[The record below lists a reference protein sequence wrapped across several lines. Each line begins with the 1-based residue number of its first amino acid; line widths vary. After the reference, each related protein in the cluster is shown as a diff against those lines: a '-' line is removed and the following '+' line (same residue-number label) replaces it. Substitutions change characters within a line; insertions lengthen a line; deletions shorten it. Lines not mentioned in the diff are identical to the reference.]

1 MSNTLLEFKNLVTEF
16 RTEGTTVKAVND
28 ISFTLN
34 KGETVGIVGESG
46 SGKSVT
52 SLSAMR
58 LIPSP
63 PGIISGGSIV
73 FHQKNKEKVDLLKIS
88 EDQMR
93 SYRGNDLA
101 MIFQEPMTSLNPVF
115 TCGDQVLEAII
126 LHQKLSKNKAKKLTI
141 ELFKKVQLPDPERI
155 FNTYPHQISGGQK
168 QRVMIAMAMSC
179 EPSVLIA
186 DEPTTALDVT
196 VQKTILQLM
205 QELQREKDMGI
216 LFITHDLGVI
226 AELADKVIV
235 MYKGKIVEQGSVW
248 EIFTNPKHP
257 YTKGLLACRPPL
269 NKRYTFLPTVKD
281 FMHVDENGKII
292 DTNISVEDFTKD
304 LEISSTEREKKQKLL
319 FEKDPVLQIKNL
331 KTYFPISN
339 STKIPFTLQLGL
351 FGKEQKVKLDKPI
364 IIGISLFLALL
375 MTSVLYA
382 VLLLFGFSIT
392 NPFDDV
398 ITFLNIENKIDRVT
412 LFNIS
417 FWEEVG
423 ISAIADLM
431 QLAVVV
437 SGLLILYYLFF
448 KSSKSSLKKGLN
460 IRSKSNVKAVDKV
473 SFDVYPGETLG
484 LVGESGCGKTTIGR
498 TILRLEEPTEGEMIY
513 KGIDIAKM
521 KANELREFRKEVQII
536 FQDPYSSLNPR
547 MTIGN
552 AIMEPMQIHKILEND
567 EQRKKRVE
575 ELLARVN
582 LDPTHFYRYP
592 HEFSGG
598 QRQRIGIARALAVN
612 PKFIICD
619 ESVSA
624 LDVSVQAQV
633 LNLLNEL
640 KEEFG
645 LTYIF
650 ISHDLSVVKYM
661 SDRMLVMQD
670 GEIEEMGDADQI
682 YNKPSTP
689 YTQKLIDAIPEG
701 KLEDIKK
708 HLESKGVE
716 VK

>member
-1 MSNTLLEFKNLVTEF
+1 MKNILLEFKNLVTEF
-16 RTEGTTVKAVND
+16 DTEGVRVKAVND

-34 KGETVGIVGESG
+34 KGETIGIVGESG

-58 LIPSP
+58 LVPNP
-63 PGIISGGSIV
+63 PGIISGGEII
-73 FHQKNKEKVDLLKIS
+73 FHQKNNVTTNLLDIS
-88 EDQMR
+88 EEEMR
-93 SYRGNDLA
+93 KFRGNEIA

-115 TCGDQVLEAII
+115 TCGDQVMEAII
-126 LHQKLSKNKAKKLTI
+126 LHQKLNRSEAKLLTLD
-141 ELFKKVQLPDPERI
+141 LFKKVQLPDPERI

-179 EPSVLIA
+179 QPSVLIA

-205 QELQREKDMGI
+205 QKLQAEHNMGI
-216 LFITHDLGVI
+216 IFITHDLGVI
-226 AELADKVIV
+226 AELADKVVV

-248 EIFTNPKHP
+248 DIFKNPKHP

-269 NKRYTFLPTVKD
+269 DKRYSFLPTVSD
-281 FMHVDENGKII
+281 FMQTDQKGNII
-292 DTNISVEDFTKD
+292 DNNVSVKEFTKG
-304 LEISSTEREKKQKLL
+304 LIVSEKTRVEKQTEIFKKNPLL
-319 FEKDPVLQIKNL
+319 KIKNL
-331 KTYFPISN
+331 KTFFPI
-339 STKIPFTLQLGL
+339 KGGF
-351 FGKEQKVKLDKPI
+351 FG
-364 IIGISLFLALL
+364 GISN
-375 MTSVLYA
+375 Y
-382 VLLLFGFSIT
+382 
-392 NPFDDV
+392 
-398 ITFLNIENKIDRVT
+398 
-412 LFNIS
+412 
-417 FWEEVG
+417 
-423 ISAIADLM
+423 
-431 QLAVVV
+431 
-437 SGLLILYYLFF
+437 
-448 KSSKSSLKKGLN
+448 
-460 IRSKSNVKAVDKV
+460 VKAVNNV

-498 TILRLEEPTEGEMIY
+498 TIIRLEEPTEGEIIY
-513 KGIDIAKM
+513 KGVDVVKM
-521 KANELREFRKEVQII
+521 NGDELREFRKEVQII

-552 AIMEPMQIHKILEND
+552 AIMEPMQVHGILAD
-567 EQRKKRVE
+567 DKKRKKRVE
-575 ELLARVN
+575 ELLSRVN
-582 LDPTHFYRYP
+582 LDPNHFYRYP

-640 KEEFG
+640 KEEFE

-661 SDRMLVMQD
+661 SDRMVVMQE
-670 GEIEEMGDADQI
+670 GEIEEMGDADKI
-682 YNKPSTP
+682 YNKPETP

-708 HLESKGVE
+708 HLQKKGVK
-716 VK
+716 V